1 MENKEIK
8 KVERKTTLDVVI
20 SFLLVE
26 VLIIVSFNLT
36 GNIILFSSLML
47 AVLALLV
54 FLTIK
59 QLKFD
64 GISSFLLF
72 LIPLFA
78 YGLLSVLS
86 HFADDPMSA
95 INPIPNKIFAVIG
108 LLSFASV
115 GFLSNYTKGFNI
127 KTALWG
133 VYSALALYV
142 AINLLITLV
151 QFSPFYT
158 ITHANYYFYYEGEMS
173 SLSLGEMAYCLVGFT
188 STETSLSYF
197 SLFASILSTALV
209 ALFFINPKEDRKTFE
224 LYAVCGGIGLL
235 ALILTPCKMSFLTDF
250 GLLVTCTI
258 LILVKKIKWN
268 EKSKKLVGNIALVL
282 IAIVAVLFI
291 IFVLN
296 AQEEIGFLAPLQNLI
311 RNNGLLNR
319 LFNTNGLSTKYK
331 LVISHLFNSGLMFGF
346 QPGYYAINGEEVGL
360 FTSGS
365 ALFDVYMVSG
375 LFGLIFL
382 VIFLTAAIKRLIKYF
397 NKSTDAEY
405 VKVLIASY
413 ILVFLTY
420 VILNYDSMPFA
431 FKDETMPMYMLT
443 PFLICLFF
451 IGYTYS
457 NKKEELVNENN

>member
-1 MENKEIK
+1 
-8 KVERKTTLDVVI
+8 
-20 SFLLVE
+20 
-26 VLIIVSFNLT
+26 
-36 GNIILFSSLML
+36 
-47 AVLALLV
+47 
-54 FLTIK
+54 
-59 QLKFD
+59 
-64 GISSFLLF
+64 
-72 LIPLFA
+72 
-78 YGLLSVLS
+78 
-86 HFADDPMSA
+86 
-95 INPIPNKIFAVIG
+95 
-108 LLSFASV
+108 
-115 GFLSNYTKGFNI
+115 
-127 KTALWG
+127 
-133 VYSALALYV
+133 
-142 AINLLITLV
+142 
-151 QFSPFYT
+151 
-158 ITHANYYFYYEGEMS
+158 MS

-224 LYAVCGGIGLL
+224 LYAVCGGIGIL

-258 LILVKKIKWN
+258 LILAKKIKWN

-282 IAIVAVLFI
+282 IAIIAVLFI

-311 RNNGLLNR
+311 KSNGLLNR

-382 VIFLTAAIKRLIKYF
+382 AIFLTAAIKRLIKYF